1 MLQFANLLFPQD
13 FWQSLHPGDSVTH
26 SLQELKR
33 TSLSS
38 VTDENLKL
46 TFQFYTVSHANCF
59 ENNVLHSKVQKYAIY
74 DRQENGKTLTRT
86 VCYGEQSLMVKLF
99 ASLWFQSR
107 SNCLAHYF
115 FISSFRSFRCHFLVA
130 ERLCH
135 RLSHHFPSSPRS
147 YHYDLCV
154 KFQKKRCILSFDSKI
169 YASPL
174 FKFLLCPDSKSLR

>member
-115 FISSFRSFRCHFLVA
+115 FYLFFSIVSMSFSCSRETVSQTLPSLSIFTPFLPLWS
-130 ERLCH
+130 LCKVSEEKMYPEFWFQN
-135 RLSHHFPSSPRS
+135 LCLPS
-147 YHYDLCV
+147 V
-154 KFQKKRCILSFDSKI
+154 QV
-169 YASPL
+169 SPL
-174 FKFLLCPDSKSLR
+174 PRF